1 MMQQDNT
8 IEIFFYSAMPI
19 LSLSF
24 LLFTFAAKNHHA
36 SRWLRNIAVI
46 LAILGPIWS
55 GLGFLLLFYSEHF
68 TRHTLGY
75 LFQWKS
81 HLGGIAIG
89 LLTSLI
95 LSPEF
100 PQLARAGRR
109 SEQQGLTNR

>member
-1 MMQQDNT
+1 MQQDNA

-19 LSLSF
+19 LSLAF
-24 LLFTFAAKNHHA
+24 LFLTFASKNPRA
-36 SRWLRNIAVI
+36 SRWLRNIAII
-46 LAILGPIWS
+46 LVILGPIWS
-55 GLGFLLLFYSEHF
+55 GLGFLSLFYFEPF
-68 TRHTLGY
+68 TRHTLDY

-100 PQLARAGRR
+100 RQLARAGRR